1 MMSAKK
7 LAPQAA
13 PGRRERRRLETR
25 EKIFRAA
32 MQLFAERG
40 FSQTTTEDI
49 TEAADVGQGTFFN
62 YFPTKQHVLTV
73 LSEKQ
78 MEKVSAAWQ
87 EAEEGNGPI
96 REVLRRLM
104 HRVAE
109 EPGRTQEMARSLMT
123 AFISADEVR
132 SVVRDNMG
140 RGREKV
146 AAIIVLGQKRGEIRV
161 NREPLALAMAFQR
174 NVLGTLLLW
183 AMHPRQDLHAWL
195 EETFI
200 DFWAAAEAA
209 GNHSSQKRR
218 RSRNAKTAG
227 KRKEIYE
234 SA

>member
-1 MMSAKK
+1 M
-7 LAPQAA
+7 
-13 PGRRERRRLETR
+13 ETR

-40 FSQTTTEDI
+40 FSHTTTEDI

-78 MEKVSAAWQ
+78 MEKVSAAWH
-87 EAEEGNGPI
+87 EAEAGNTPI

-104 HRVAE
+104 HRVTE
-109 EPGRTQEMARSLMT
+109 EPGRTQAMARSLLT
-123 AFISADEVR
+123 AFISTDEVR
-132 SVVRDNMG
+132 DVVRETMG

-146 AAIIVLGQKRGEIRV
+146 AAIIALGQKRGEVRA
-161 NREPLALAMAFQR
+161 NRQPLALAMAFQR

-183 AMHPRQDLHAWL
+183 AMHPRQDLDAWL

-200 DFWAAAEAA
+200 DFWAAAEADT
-209 GNHSSQKRR
+209 NNRSQKRR
-218 RSRNAKTAG
+218 RSRNEKTAG
-227 KRKEIYE
+227 MRKEVYE

>member
-1 MMSAKK
+1 MMSGKK
-7 LAPQAA
+7 SVARPL
-13 PGRRERRRLETR
+13 PGRRERRRMETR

-40 FSQTTTEDI
+40 FSHTTTEDI

-78 MEKVSAAWQ
+78 MEKVSVAWH
-87 EAEEGNGPI
+87 EAEAGNAPI

-104 HRVAE
+104 HRVTE
-109 EPGRTQEMARSLMT
+109 EPGRTQAMARSLMT
-123 AFISADEVR
+123 AFISTDEVR
-132 SVVRDNMG
+132 DLVRDTMG

-146 AAIIVLGQKRGEIRV
+146 AAIIALGQKRGEVRA
-161 NREPLALAMAFQR
+161 NRQPLALAMAFQR

-183 AMHPRQDLHAWL
+183 AMHPRQDLDAWL

-200 DFWAAAEAA
+200 DFWAAVEPDT
-209 GNHSSQKRR
+209 NNRSQKRR
-218 RSRNAKTAG
+218 RSRSEKSAG
-227 KRKEIYE
+227 MRKVYE